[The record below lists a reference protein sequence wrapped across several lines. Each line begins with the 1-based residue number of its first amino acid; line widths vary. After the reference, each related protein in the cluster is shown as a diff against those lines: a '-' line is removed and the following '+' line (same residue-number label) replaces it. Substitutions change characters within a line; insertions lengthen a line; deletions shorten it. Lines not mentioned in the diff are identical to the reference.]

1 MGVWVF
7 YVDFATIN
15 RKKPLVSAI
24 ITTFALNMVK
34 LDQIQ
39 ETIKPELARLNAI
52 IASTLKSQSALTDHI
67 VTDYLRTKGKQIR
80 PVLVLLSARL
90 FGGINERVLNAG
102 AAIELLHNASLIHDD
117 VIDQSMSRRGLPTVN
132 SVWDNHVAV
141 LVGDYF
147 VSGALACAVRAGD
160 IRVLNSLS
168 KMGADLAMG
177 EIDQIDNARSR
188 EITEEVYMTIISRKT
203 ASLFTSCVEVGGIT
217 AGADEESLV
226 KLKRFAEL
234 LGQCFQIKDD
244 TFDYFHDPAVGKPTG
259 NDLREGKITLP
270 LIYALGRK
278 ELPECEQMNKL
289 AHKPELSDEE
299 IDRLVEY
306 AKAGGGI
313 DYAFRTMERLRAEAD
328 ALLADFPASSTLEA
342 LKAIF
347 SYIITRN
354 K

>member
-1 MGVWVF
+1 
-7 YVDFATIN
+7 
-15 RKKPLVSAI
+15 
-24 ITTFALNMVK
+24 MVK

-39 ETIKPELARLNAI
+39 ETIKPELAKLNAI
-52 IASTLKSQSALTDHI
+52 IADTLKSPSALTNHI

-80 PVLVLLSARL
+80 PVLVLLSAKL
-90 FGGINERVLNAG
+90 FNGINERVLNAG

-141 LVGDYF
+141 LVGDFF
-147 VSGALACAVRAGD
+147 VSGALSCAVRAGD

-168 KMGADLAMG
+168 TMGADLAMG

-217 AGADEESLV
+217 AGADEESLK

-244 TFDYFHDPAVGKPTG
+244 TFDYFHDPVVGKPTG

-278 ELPECEQMNKL
+278 ELPECEEMNKL
-289 AHKPELSDEE
+289 A
-299 IDRLVEY
+299 
-306 AKAGGGI
+306 
-313 DYAFRTMERLRAEAD
+313 
-328 ALLADFPASSTLEA
+328 
-342 LKAIF
+342 
-347 SYIITRN
+347 
-354 K
+354 

>member
-1 MGVWVF
+1 
-7 YVDFATIN
+7 
-15 RKKPLVSAI
+15 
-24 ITTFALNMVK
+24 MVK

-39 ETIKPELARLNAI
+39 AAIKPELAQLNAI
-52 IASTLKSQSALTDHI
+52 IADTLKSPSVLTNHI
-67 VTDYLRTKGKQIR
+67 VTDYLKTKGKQIR
-80 PVLVLLSARL
+80 PVLVLLSAKL
-90 FGGINERVLNAG
+90 FGGINDRVLNAG

-117 VIDQSMSRRGLPTVN
+117 VIDQSMARRGLPTIN

-141 LVGDYF
+141 LVGDFF
-147 VSGALACAVRAGD
+147 VSGALACAVRAAD

-177 EIDQIDNARSR
+177 EIDQIDNARNR

-203 ASLFTSCVEVGGIT
+203 ASLFTSCVEVGAIT
-217 AGADEESLV
+217 AGADDASLE

-234 LGQCFQIKDD
+234 LGKCFQIKDD

-278 ELPECEQMNKL
+278 ELPECEEMNKL

-299 IDRLVEY
+299 INQLVEF
-306 AKAGGGI
+306 AKAAGGI
-313 DYAFRTMERLRAEAD
+313 DYAYRTMERLRSEAD
-328 ALLADFPASSTLEA
+328 ELLAHFSQSDTVSA
-342 LKAIF
+342 LKSIF

>member
-1 MGVWVF
+1 
-7 YVDFATIN
+7 
-15 RKKPLVSAI
+15 
-24 ITTFALNMVK
+24 MVK

-39 ETIKPELARLNAI
+39 ETIKPELAKLNAI
-52 IASTLKSQSALTDHI
+52 IADTLNSPSALTNHI

-80 PVLVLLSARL
+80 PVLVLLSAKL
-90 FGGINERVLNAG
+90 FNGINERVLNAG

-141 LVGDYF
+141 LVGDFF
-147 VSGALACAVRAGD
+147 VSGALSCAVRAGD

-168 KMGADLAMG
+168 TMGADLAMG

-217 AGADEESLV
+217 AGADEESLK

-244 TFDYFHDPAVGKPTG
+244 TFDYFHDPVVGKPTG

-278 ELPECEQMNKL
+278 ELPECEEMNKL
-289 AHKPELSDEE
+289 AHKQELNDEE
-299 IDRLVEY
+299 INQLVEF
-306 AKAGGGI
+306 AKNAGGI
-313 DYAFRTMERLRAEAD
+313 DYAFRTMERLRQEAE
-328 ALLADFPASSTLEA
+328 ALLADFPASDTVDAFKS
-342 LKAIF
+342 IF

>member
-1 MGVWVF
+1 
-7 YVDFATIN
+7 
-15 RKKPLVSAI
+15 
-24 ITTFALNMVK
+24 MVK

-39 ETIKPELARLNAI
+39 ESIKPELARLNAI
-52 IASTLKSQSALTDHI
+52 IAETLKSPSALTDHI
-67 VTDYLRTKGKQIR
+67 VTDYLKTKGKQIR
-80 PVLVLLSARL
+80 PVLVLLSAKL
-90 FGGINERVLNAG
+90 FGGINEQVLNAG

-132 SVWDNHVAV
+132 SVWNNHVAV
-141 LVGDYF
+141 LVGDFF

-160 IRVLNSLS
+160 MRVLNSLS
-168 KMGADLAMG
+168 RMGADLAMG
-177 EIDQIDNARSR
+177 EIDQIDNARNR

-217 AGADEESLV
+217 AGADDDALA
-226 KLKRFAEL
+226 KMKRFAEL

-244 TFDYFHDPAVGKPTG
+244 TFDYFQDPIVGKPTG

-278 ELPECEQMNKL
+278 ELPDSDEMNKL
-289 AHKPELSDEE
+289 AHKPELNDEE
-299 IDRLVEY
+299 INRLVEY

-313 DYAFRTMERLRAEAD
+313 DYAYRVMERLRQEAD
-328 ALLADFPASSTLEA
+328 ALLDEFPASDTVDAFKS
-342 LKAIF
+342 IF